1 MVFKV
6 LIKNDTM
13 YEADE
18 NFTLTIDSSSL
29 PSNVLVGDHDQATV
43 IIVNDDG
50 K

>member
-18 NFTLTIDSSSL
+18 NFTLTIDSSTL
-29 PSNVLVGDHDQATV
+29 PDNVLVGNHSQASV